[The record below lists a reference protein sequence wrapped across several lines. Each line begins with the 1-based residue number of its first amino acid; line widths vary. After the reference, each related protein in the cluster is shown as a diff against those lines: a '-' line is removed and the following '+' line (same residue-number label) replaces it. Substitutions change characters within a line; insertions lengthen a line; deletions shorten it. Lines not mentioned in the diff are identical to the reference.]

1 MKTKPNNQKS
11 ITFFKSSKSLI
22 SKYHAVQKTR
32 SHEHL
37 DLLEDVLVTGMH
49 HCNNGENLTG
59 FELFNKKGNH
69 WI

>member
-1 MKTKPNNQKS
+1 MKTKPNYQKS
-11 ITFFKSSKSLI
+11 ITFFKSKSQI
-22 SKYHAVQKTR
+22 SKYHTVQKTR

-59 FELFNKKGNH
+59 FELCNKKGNY
-69 WI
+69 